1 MTESSFYS
9 EAELREI
16 GFRSLGE
23 RVSISRKA
31 SLYNPAAIS
40 VGDAVRIDD
49 FCVLAGGSGISLGSY
64 VHLGCFSALFGGAGI
79 VMEDFSGLSARVL
92 VYSESDDYTGHS
104 LTNPTLPPRFR
115 PRLSR
120 GKVVLGRHVIVGASS
135 TLLPGVVLGEGA
147 AVGAHSLVTK
157 SCEAWWIYFGVPAKK
172 LKRRS
177 RELLALERE
186 FLGDA

>member
-1 MTESSFYS
+1 MNDSPFYS
-9 EAELREI
+9 EAELRAI
-16 GFRSLGE
+16 GLRSLGE

-31 SLYNPAAIS
+31 SLYNPGAIS

-49 FCVLAGGSGISLGSY
+49 FCVLTGGAGISLGSY
-64 VHLGCFSALFGGAGI
+64 VHLGCYCALFGGAGI

-92 VYSESDDYTGHS
+92 VYTESDDYTGHS
-104 LTNPTLPPRFR
+104 LTNPTLPSRFR
-115 PRLSR
+115 PRLHKAR
-120 GKVVLGRHVIVGASS
+120 VVIGRHVIVGANS

-157 SCEAWWIYFGVPAKK
+157 RCEEWWVYFGVPAKK

-177 RELLALERE
+177 RELLALEKE
-186 FLGDA
+186 FLGSE